1 MQIMK
6 ALTWPMAVAIPLAA
20 CAQLEQPP
28 RTLPPVPY
36 AYLSL
41 TTCQHYPSNIVEC
54 QLDYGTQF
62 GRHRL
67 GPVQQ
72 VSRELATNL
81 DDSRYQI
88 STCWPV
94 SRIERELPNF
104 TCRIY
109 NGPSGADAGS
119 VLVKGGTAVR
129 LARILGDRDQ
139 IEYQWK
145 PDRWSRLRVDFVD

>member
-1 MQIMK
+1 MRIMK
-6 ALTWPMAVAIPLAA
+6 ALFWPFALIFPLAA
-20 CAQLEQPP
+20 CGQHAQSPRMMPP
-28 RTLPPVPY
+28 APY
-36 AYLSL
+36 ANLGLSA
-41 TTCQHYPSNIVEC
+41 CRHYPGNIVEC

-81 DDSRYQI
+81 DGSRYQI

-94 SRIERELPNF
+94 SRIQRELPNF

-109 NGPSGADAGS
+109 TGASGADAGS

-139 IEYQWK
+139 ILYRWK
-145 PDRWSRLRVDFVD
+145 PDRWSRLQD

>member
-28 RTLPPVPY
+28 RTLLPVPY

-41 TTCQHYPSNIVEC
+41 TTCRHYPSNIVEC

-72 VSRELATNL
+72 VSREFATNL

-88 STCWPV
+88 SACWPV
-94 SRIERELPNF
+94 SRIQRELPNF

-109 NGPSGADAGS
+109 HGQSGADAGS
-119 VLVKGGTAVR
+119 VLIKGELPFVW
-129 LARILGDRDQ
+129 LGSWKDRDQ
-139 IEYQWK
+139 IVYRWK
-145 PDRWSRLRVDFVD
+145 QDCWSRLHD